1 MFMTIALTDRNY
13 QRFTDAL
20 CEIGYERPYPRDIQ
34 MFARELL
41 KRFNKIARSSGR
53 LVIFPADT
61 ELLMLTSFV
70 WDSYLPRHSERKWV
84 RDIGDFLTDCI
95 EAVPACELNAYY
107 EKLTKL
113 AKAKECSQ

>member
-1 MFMTIALTDRNY
+1 MPYVKSVMSDRI
-13 QRFTDAL
+13 L
-20 CEIGYERPYPRDIQ
+20 EIFRCSPENCLNASTKSPV
-34 MFARELL
+34 LL
-41 KRFNKIARSSGR
+41 

-95 EAVPACELNAYY
+95 EAVPACEINAYY